1 MAASLDI
8 AALVG
13 RGLHRRLELLQRG
26 VVHIRSEF
34 LRSQQPSSKHCRPF
48 CTALFAPLSGNQFWK
63 SLYLS
68 GNAGY
73 AYVALAIL
81 FWAISQDLQRYQPL
95 VRVSGW
101 IMVIAGPAYLSID
114 LQCPL
119 PLWWVLMDSLSCLL
133 IGLALLWACPLAKKT
148 HSADC

>member
-1 MAASLDI
+1 MNTSRAPRPRVQLWMLRLLI
-8 AALVG
+8 ALMLTGLPGALLPG
-13 RGLHRRLELLQRG
+13 IAFR
-26 VVHIRSEF
+26 
-34 LRSQQPSSKHCRPF
+34 KF
-48 CTALFAPLSGNQFWK
+48 CWLMGYTAPLLSP
-63 SLYLS
+63 LVVYLS

-133 IGLALLWACPLAKKT
+133 IGLALLWACPPARKT